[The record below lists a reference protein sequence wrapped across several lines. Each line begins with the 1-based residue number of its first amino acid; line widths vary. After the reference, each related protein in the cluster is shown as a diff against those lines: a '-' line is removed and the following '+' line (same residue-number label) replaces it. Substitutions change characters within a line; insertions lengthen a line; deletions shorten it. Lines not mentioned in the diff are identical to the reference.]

1 MWFILESLQIYFYLI
16 YLQVDKILKHPC
28 RAKWWGIM
36 AECASIP
43 SESEDEER
51 AMPDLSHF
59 SIRKQ
64 TSYRLA
70 CYSQNLSIKKSVT
83 WQLATCSKWTLWIE
97 NVLEREREKF
107 FLLWA
112 MKIKA
117 ISVEFRL
124 TYTEQDTYAWLNYQY
139 TCINMYIVLFDWIY
153 KKLSLNEYH
162 EKIC

>member
-16 YLQVDKILKHPC
+16 YLQVYKILKHPC

-70 CYSQNLSIKKSVT
+70 CYSQNLSMKKKSVT
-83 WQLATCSKWTLWIE
+83 WQLATCSKWTLWIQ
-97 NVLEREREKF
+97 NVLEIERERVFPSLSNE
-107 FLLWA
+107 
-112 MKIKA
+112 KA

-124 TYTEQDTYAWLNYQY
+124 TTEQDTYAWLLI
-139 TCINMYIVLFDWIY
+139 TSIHVL
-153 KKLSLNEYH
+153 
-162 EKIC
+162 ICLLYFLIEFIKSFF